1 MARKNQWEQFA
12 SSFDTFYNI
21 GNKIQKGIGA
31 RKIMDEEVETLYSKD
46 AGTSPHASGEGIGSG
61 TQYKYDGKMYK
72 EQITPDQLTGL
83 RNKRLSD
90 NMVRFGDS
98 EGAMKFNLSNA
109 ELKAANSK
117 SRLDDA
123 TFDSDVLAAKLAND
137 ATAAKLDLTK
147 AQINE
152 YKTLTPIKAT
162 KWLAD
167 IASTKQQTAERTAL
181 MPGKVTLQDQE
192 IGLGGNTLSKSDI
205 DLAEYKSDLATDNRE
220 QGGLITKAEQANEKR
235 RLKLEKGK
243 LISGYQNELA
253 TFLAESNTALNTAE
267 VAEMASKFDKK
278 GSETLT
284 EFARKMGAK
293 EFESP
298 EAQKEWLMDAWGENH
313 DPRVREMI
321 EGMDSMELGQITMDG
336 SRVMTQVNAALSS
349 GSQNAQKAA
358 LVKIMDEEDG
368 IVGNM
373 QFETDKTTGIVRLVE
388 YPSAEEMEAGT
399 NGQAVI
405 NENGTKK
412 GWNGFTEGLQ
422 AEFTPLKS
430 LEIAKTNAEIKKL
443 NSESKFNDNRAGIA
457 KLAADDVAWANHRK
471 TADYQT
477 LLRKT
482 MTEQQAILD
491 EVPGESRKVSK
502 KEIEK
507 ALRIEY
513 FASTSGGGD
522 FAGWTS
528 EETTTN

>member
-72 EQITPDQLTGL
+72 EQITADQLTGL
-83 RNKRLSD
+83 RNKRLAD

-109 ELKAANSK
+109 QLREANNSANLAEGQLKGLIDRVK
-117 SRLDDA
+117 IE
-123 TFDSDVLAAKLAND
+123 ND
-137 ATAAKLDLTK
+137 AKIASMDLD
-147 AQINE
+147 
-152 YKTLTPIKAT
+152 KTQMARIKRLQPYEV
-162 KWLAD
+162 KVFLAD
-167 IASTKQQTAERTAL
+167 IAAKQQALEENTAL
-181 MPGKVTLQDQE
+181 QAGKVTLQTGE
-192 IGLGGNTLSKSDI
+192 IDLQADKVSKSDI

-220 QGGLITKAEQANEKR
+220 QGGLITKAEFANEKR

-253 TFLAESNTALNTAE
+253 TFLAESNTELNTAQ
-267 VAEMASKFDKK
+267 VAEMASKLDKQ

-293 EFESP
+293 EFESS
-298 EAQKEWLMDAWGENH
+298 EDQKAWLMDAWDDTH
-313 DPRVREMI
+313 DPRVRKMI

-349 GSQNAQKAA
+349 GTQNAQKKA
-358 LVKIMDEEDG
+358 LVEIMDAEDG
-368 IVGNM
+368 IAGNM

-405 NENGTKK
+405 NEFGTKK
-412 GWNGFTEGLQ
+412 GWNGFTEGLE

-430 LEIAKTNAEIKKL
+430 LEISKANAEIKKL
-443 NSESKFNDNRAGIA
+443 NAEANYADGRIGADQKAAD
-457 KLAADDVAWANHRK
+457 KLAWSRHTETELYRQIA
-471 TADYQT
+471 TMMPEE
-477 LLRKT
+477 LRKT
-482 MTEQQAILD
+482 YGVETLD
-491 EVPGESRKVSK
+491 EYKMDYMRRN
-502 KEIEK
+502 
-507 ALRIEY
+507 ALGTNY
-513 FASTSGGGD
+513 
-522 FAGWTS
+522 AGYELLTD
-528 EETTTN
+528 